1 MLKTQ
6 AKLTRL
12 GTTITENSVEKCIR
26 VMFQLAKEH
35 KNKTKG
41 GMLTFGLCGETSDYL
56 FTFGFYTTLSSDL
69 IVNKITDNGHNLFST
84 IDGKSVEIAEKV
96 DHEFIQVVALCARL
110 FKKVD

>member
-6 AKLTRL
+6 AKLTRI
-12 GTTITENSVEKCIR
+12 GKTITNNSVEKCIR

-35 KNKTKG
+35 KNKTKS

-69 IVNKITDNGHNLFST
+69 IVNKITDNGHNLFAT
-84 IDGKSVEIAEKV
+84 IDNNTVEIAEKV
-96 DHEFIQVVALCARL
+96 DYEFIQIVALCARL
-110 FKKVD
+110 FEKVN